1 MTRRP
6 GTEAIQQ
13 PAVAVRKLVESK
25 AIRET
30 SLCVSLLL
38 VSCRFTGVNLLIP
51 LAHHRGDWFWEESS
65 DPSRLPPLAAS
76 RFPWWCRVVKPP
88 PRTKTLSTKV
98 SENRFAQP
106 EAAVSE
112 RGLSPSEWCRET
124 LLASVN
130 GQEPKAS
137 DPGGPAMLSWPNWWR
152 CGKSCSTCCF
162 KLANDQ
168 TLTAEE
174 MQRLIDRADSDKSS
188 KARERLLQ
196 AQESGGNGKKNP
208 DRFLIWSSI
217 RRVGAVGDEP
227 SIGSR

>member
-6 GTEAIQQ
+6 GTEAVQQ

-65 DPSRLPPLAAS
+65 DP
-76 RFPWWCRVVKPP
+76 
-88 PRTKTLSTKV
+88 
-98 SENRFAQP
+98 
-106 EAAVSE
+106 
-112 RGLSPSEWCRET
+112 
-124 LLASVN
+124 
-130 GQEPKAS
+130 
-137 DPGGPAMLSWPNWWR
+137 GGPTVLSWPSCWR

-162 KLANDQ
+162 KLANDP

-174 MQRLIDRADSDKSS
+174 MQRLIDRADSDKLS

-196 AQESGGNGKKNP
+196 AQESEGHRKEK
-208 DRFLIWSSI
+208 S
-217 RRVGAVGDEP
+217 
-227 SIGSR
+227 